1 MTTRSSYMTLSSK
14 DMPKEYPITR
24 GRQGMKA
31 RNGSSPTTEFT
42 THKSLAKFVWFSIAR
57 QSPREIL
64 SMTSRWKIQ
73 ISLTH
78 TWASLVDSN
87 RSVWQLWQT
96 LKPFFIRWKFPIA
109 TVCFF
114 AFCSGQTVTYHML
127 WQNIRWLF
135 IFLALCRH
143 QPVPTS
149 PFGKWWM
156 IMSSTS
162 LVTWKIPSDTTFMST
177 NV

>member
-1 MTTRSSYMTLSSK
+1 MTTRSSYMTLLSK
-14 DMPKEYPITR
+14 DMPKEYPITK

-31 RNGSSPTTEFT
+31 RNGSSSTTEFT

-96 LKPFFIRWKFPIA
+96 LSHFSSGENSQLQLFVSLLFVVARRWPII
-109 TVCFF
+109 CFGRI
-114 AFCSGQTVTYHML
+114 SDD
-127 WQNIRWLF
+127 
-135 IFLALCRH
+135 
-143 QPVPTS
+143 
-149 PFGKWWM
+149 
-156 IMSSTS
+156 SSSFWHCVVTS
-162 LVTWKIPSDTTFMST
+162 LCQLHPSE
-177 NV
+177 NGGW